1 MSKTTHDMDE
11 ADRQRYETQSKELR
25 VKLKDWELEFA
36 KSHGGAKPTRDDI
49 KANPQIASFS
59 KRYHRLRDVL
69 SGKIPHAQVDDE
81 KQDRKRKPHAIPS
94 HTPSSKRFR
103 PAETPSA
110 RQNTH
115 VGLATPHGAPAGPA
129 AAAAVT
135 PSLNRKLF
143 SPAVPTSIGPTPQRD
158 GRVLGL
164 FDLLPF
170 KDAEIDS
177 PSRPKRPAKYPHA
190 AGAVQETP
198 RRGRTIDTGVGIA
211 IDLDRTP
218 SSRSRRPQ
226 QQQPQQPQQPQQTPR
241 KSVLSTPLK
250 DSSNRVAKTPS
261 SSRSV
266 SKLQFQ
272 TPAFLRRIPMSKI
285 NENSEFA
292 SPEPIRL
299 PRKPLIR
306 GLSSIVADLRKTQE
320 EQLDDELDALR
331 EMENEG
337 APTVPAKKPSAA
349 PRSEG
354 QPPPAP
360 PGPAKGDDSHTEIIL
375 AEDSQKQTLSLLG
388 GFDDEGMYDS
398 EDGEQEG
405 LDRDGKPLRVFKKK
419 GQKRT
424 TRKANMRPVMTKRP
438 PSTGPPREPDQDDDG
453 EMIPETQVAK
463 SVPKPPGAD
472 DDAESQSGSEF
483 DGSDYDDDEDE
494 LARDEPR
501 ATKKAAASTSS
512 KKKKEA
518 SAAKQKKVGGDGDKP
533 EGKVKKT
540 ARKVNELAHANF
552 KRLKLRNSG
561 AKGGQGFNS
570 RFRRRR

>member
-1 MSKTTHDMDE
+1 MEE
-11 ADRQRYETQSKELR
+11 ADRQLYETQSKELR
-25 VKLKDWELEFA
+25 VKLKEWELEFA

-49 KANPQIASFS
+49 KANPKIASFS

-69 SGKIPHAQVDDE
+69 SGKIPHTQVDGNN
-81 KQDRKRKPHAIPS
+81 QDRKRKPHALPS

-103 PAETPSA
+103 AAETPSS
-110 RQNTH
+110 RQNTQN
-115 VGLATPHGAPAGPA
+115 GLATPHGAIAPASA
-129 AAAAVT
+129 VAVT

-177 PSRPKRPAKYPHA
+177 PSRPKRAAKAPHPAE
-190 AGAVQETP
+190 AVQETP

-218 SSRSRRPQ
+218 SSRSTR
-226 QQQPQQPQQPQQTPR
+226 QQQPQQYPQQTPR
-241 KSVLSTPLK
+241 KGILSTPLK
-250 DSSNRVAKTPS
+250 DSSNRVTKTPS

-285 NENSEFA
+285 SENNEFA

-299 PRKPLIR
+299 PRKPLVR

-331 EMENEG
+331 EMEMENEI
-337 APTVPAKKPSAA
+337 APAGPDKKPSAA
-349 PRSEG
+349 PPSQV

-360 PGPAKGDDSHTEIIL
+360 PRHTARKDDLTETIL
-375 AEDSQKQTLSLLG
+375 AEDSQKQNLGLLG

-405 LDRDGKPLRVFKKK
+405 LDRHGMPLRVFKKK

-424 TRKANMRPVMTKRP
+424 TRRSNMKPVMTRRP
-438 PSTGPPREPDQDDDG
+438 PAAGSTQAPEHEEDG
-453 EMIPETQVAK
+453 ETIPETQLGK
-463 SVPKPPGAD
+463 SAPARPGTDEDAD
-472 DDAESQSGSEF
+472 LLSGSDF
-483 DGSDYDDDEDE
+483 AGSDYDEEDE
-494 LARDEPR
+494 LALDEPR
-501 ATKKAAASTSS
+501 PAKTASGSTKKKTAPPS
-512 KKKKEA
+512 
-518 SAAKQKKVGGDGDKP
+518 KQKEGDEGGNKP
-533 EGKVKKT
+533 EGKVKKA

-552 KRLKLRNSG
+552 KRLKLRTSG

>member
-1 MSKTTHDMDE
+1 MDE

-25 VKLKDWELEFA
+25 VKLKEWELEFA
-36 KSHGGAKPTRDDI
+36 KSHGGAKPARDDI
-49 KANPQIASFS
+49 KANPKIASYS

-69 SGKIPHAQVDDE
+69 SGKIPHTQLDAD
-81 KQDRKRKPHAIPS
+81 KQDKKRKPLAVPES
-94 HTPSSKRFR
+94 TPSSKRFR
-103 PAETPSA
+103 PAETPSS
-110 RQNTH
+110 RQQTQAQTT
-115 VGLATPHGAPAGPA
+115 LATPHGPAAASAAAAA

-135 PSLNRKLF
+135 PSLSRKLF
-143 SPAVPTSIGPTPQRD
+143 SPTVPTSIGPTPQRD

-177 PSRPKRPAKYPHA
+177 PSRPKRTTKAPHA
-190 AGAVQETP
+190 ADAVQETP
-198 RRGRTIDTGVGIA
+198 RRGRTIDTGVGIP
-211 IDLDRTP
+211 IELDRTP
-218 SSRSRRPQ
+218 SSRSTRH
-226 QQQPQQPQQPQQTPR
+226 QQPQQQPQQTPR

-285 NENSEFA
+285 SEDNEFA

-299 PRKPLIR
+299 PRKPLVR

-331 EMENEG
+331 EMENDT
-337 APTVPAKKPSAA
+337 APAAPAKKHGAA
-349 PRSEG
+349 PPVET
-354 QPPPAP
+354 QPAAAP
-360 PGPAKGDDSHTEIIL
+360 PGRTAREDDLTEAIL
-375 AEDSQKQTLSLLG
+375 AEDSQKQNLGLLG

-398 EDGEQEG
+398 EDDQQEG
-405 LDRDGKPLRVFKKK
+405 LDQRGMPLRVFKKK

-424 TRKANMRPVMTKRP
+424 TRKANMKPVMTRRP
-438 PSTGPPREPDQDDDG
+438 PAAGSNQAPTQEEDD
-453 EMIPETQVAK
+453 ETIPETQLGRPA
-463 SVPKPPGAD
+463 PARPGID
-472 DDAESQSGSEF
+472 EDLDLLSGSE
-483 DGSDYDDDEDE
+483 YDDDEDDDDDE
-494 LARDEPR
+494 LALDEPR
-501 ATKKAAASTSS
+501 LANKAAASAKRKTVLPP
-512 KKKKEA
+512 
-518 SAAKQKKVGGDGDKP
+518 KQKQGGDGGVDKP
-533 EGKVKKT
+533 EGRVKKA

>member
-1 MSKTTHDMDE
+1 MDE

-49 KANPQIASFS
+49 KANPKIASFS

-69 SGKIPHAQVDDE
+69 SGKVPHTQLDDD
-81 KQDRKRKPHAIPS
+81 KNHDRKRKPQAVPS

-110 RQNTH
+110 RQNSH
-115 VGLATPHGAPAGPA
+115 AGLATPHGAPAVA
-129 AAAAVT
+129 AAEAAVT
-135 PSLNRKLF
+135 PSLSRKLF

-177 PSRPKRPAKYPHA
+177 PSRPKRAAKDPHA
-190 AGAVQETP
+190 SEAVQETP
-198 RRGRTIDTGVGIA
+198 RRSRTIDTGVGIA

-218 SSRSRRPQ
+218 SSRSRRPH
-226 QQQPQQPQQPQQTPR
+226 QQQPLQTPR
-241 KSVLSTPLK
+241 KGVLSTPLK
-250 DSSNRVAKTPS
+250 DTSNRVAKTPS

-272 TPAFLRRIPMSKI
+272 TPAFLRRIPMAKI
-285 NENSEFA
+285 NENSEFP

-299 PRKPLIR
+299 PRKPLVR

-337 APTVPAKKPSAA
+337 VPPTGPAEKPGEVPPG
-349 PRSEG
+349 EM

-360 PGPAKGDDSHTEIIL
+360 PRPAAGDDSHTAAIL
-375 AEDSQKQTLSLLG
+375 AEDSQKQNLSLLG

-398 EDGEQEG
+398 EDGDKEG
-405 LDRDGKPLRVFKKK
+405 VDRDGKPLRVFKKK

-424 TRKANMRPVMTKRP
+424 TRKANMRPVVTRRP
-438 PSTGPPREPDQDDDG
+438 PSAGPPKGSNQEEYG
-453 EMIPETQVAK
+453 ETIPET
-463 SVPKPPGAD
+463 GAD
-472 DDAESQSGSEF
+472 DDASLPSGSDF
-483 DGSDYDDDEDE
+483 AGSEYDEDEDE

-501 ATKKAAASTSS
+501 AGKKATTKSSNKKKAAPAT
-512 KKKKEA
+512 
-518 SAAKQKKVGGDGDKP
+518 KQKRDGGEGDKP
-533 EGKVKKT
+533 EGKVKKA

>member
-1 MSKTTHDMDE
+1 M
-11 ADRQRYETQSKELR
+11 
-25 VKLKDWELEFA
+25 KLKDWELEFA

-49 KANPQIASFS
+49 KANPKIASFS

-69 SGKIPHAQVDDE
+69 SGKVPHTQVDDD
-81 KQDRKRKPHAIPS
+81 KQDRKRKPHAVPS

-103 PAETPSA
+103 PAETPSS
-110 RQNTH
+110 RQHTQA
-115 VGLATPHGAPAGPA
+115 GLATPHGAA
-129 AAAAVT
+129 AATTTAVT
-135 PSLNRKLF
+135 PSLSRKLF

-177 PSRPKRPAKYPHA
+177 PSRPKRAERAPRA

-218 SSRSRRPQ
+218 SSRSTR
-226 QQQPQQPQQPQQTPR
+226 QPQQPQQTQQTPR

-250 DSSNRVAKTPS
+250 DTSNRVAKTPS

-299 PRKPLIR
+299 PRKPLVR

-320 EQLDDELDALR
+320 AHLDDDLDALR
-331 EMENEG
+331 EMESEA
-337 APTVPAKKPSAA
+337 APSGPAKKPSPA
-349 PRSEG
+349 PPSEE

-360 PGPAKGDDSHTEIIL
+360 PKSAAGNDSHTETIL
-375 AEDSQKQTLSLLG
+375 AEDSQKQNLGLLG

-398 EDGEQEG
+398 EDGEEEG

-424 TRKANMRPVMTKRP
+424 TRKANMRPVMTRRP
-438 PSTGPPREPDQDDDG
+438 PSAAPPPEDG
-453 EMIPETQVAK
+453 ETIPETQLGN
-463 SVPKPPGAD
+463 SVPARPGAE
-472 DDAESQSGSEF
+472 DDADLLSGSEF
-483 DGSDYDDDEDE
+483 AGSDYDDDDEDE
-494 LARDEPR
+494 LAREEPR
-501 ATKKAAASTSS
+501 APKKATAPSSS
-512 KKKKEA
+512 KKKA
-518 SAAKQKKVGGDGDKP
+518 APAAKQKQGGGGGDKP
-533 EGKVKKT
+533 EGKIKKT

>member
-1 MSKTTHDMDE
+1 MDE

-49 KANPQIASFS
+49 KANPKIASFS

-69 SGKIPHAQVDDE
+69 SGKVPPTKVDDDR
-81 KQDRKRKPHAIPS
+81 QDKKRKPHAVPS

-110 RQNTH
+110 RQNAH
-115 VGLATPHGAPAGPA
+115 AGLATPHGAPTA
-129 AAAAVT
+129 AATSAVT

-177 PSRPKRPAKYPHA
+177 PSRPKRATKAPPAA
-190 AGAVQETP
+190 SAVQETP
-198 RRGRTIDTGVGIA
+198 RRGRTIDTGVGLA

-218 SSRSRRPQ
+218 SSRRSRPQ
-226 QQQPQQPQQPQQTPR
+226 QQQQQQPQQTPR

-250 DSSNRVAKTPS
+250 DTSNRIAKTPS

-272 TPAFLRRIPMSKI
+272 TPAFLRRIPMAKI

-299 PRKPLIR
+299 PRKPLVR

-320 EQLDDELDALR
+320 EHLDDDLEALR
-331 EMENEG
+331 EMENET
-337 APTVPAKKPSAA
+337 APSGPAKKPS
-349 PRSEG
+349 S
-354 QPPPAP
+354 AP
-360 PGPAKGDDSHTEIIL
+360 PSKEQQSSAPPRPTAGDDSHTDTIL
-375 AEDSQKQTLSLLG
+375 AEDSQKQNLGLLG

-398 EDGEQEG
+398 EDGDQEG
-405 LDRDGKPLRVFKKK
+405 VDRDGKPLRVFKKK

-424 TRKANMRPVMTKRP
+424 TRKVNMRPVMTRRP
-438 PSTGPPREPDQDDDG
+438 PSAGPTREPDQEEEG
-453 EMIPETQVAK
+453 ETVPETQLGTSA
-463 SVPKPPGAD
+463 PGRTGAVEDAD
-472 DDAESQSGSEF
+472 PLSGSEF
-483 DGSDYDDDEDE
+483 GGSDYDDDEDE

-501 ATKKAAASTSS
+501 ASKKAASS
-512 KKKKEA
+512 KKQA
-518 SAAKQKKVGGDGDKP
+518 TPTAKQKKADGDGDKP
-533 EGKVKKT
+533 EGKVRKT

>member
-1 MSKTTHDMDE
+1 MDE

-36 KSHGGAKPTRDDI
+36 RSHGGAKPTRDDI
-49 KANPQIASFS
+49 KANPKIASFS

-69 SGKIPHAQVDDE
+69 SGKVPHTQLDDD
-81 KQDRKRKPHAIPS
+81 KNHDRKRKPQAVPS

-110 RQNTH
+110 RQNGH
-115 VGLATPHGAPAGPA
+115 AGLATPHGAPAA

-135 PSLNRKLF
+135 PSLSRKLF

-177 PSRPKRPAKYPHA
+177 PSRPKRAAKAPHA
-190 AGAVQETP
+190 SEAVQETP

-218 SSRSRRPQ
+218 SSRSRRPHRQ
-226 QQQPQQPQQPQQTPR
+226 QQQPLQTPR
-241 KSVLSTPLK
+241 KGVLSTPLK
-250 DSSNRVAKTPS
+250 DTSNRVAKTPS

-272 TPAFLRRIPMSKI
+272 TPAFLRRIPMAKI
-285 NENSEFA
+285 NENSEFP

-299 PRKPLIR
+299 PRKPLVR

-331 EMENEG
+331 EMENED
-337 APTVPAKKPSAA
+337 APPTGPAKKPEV
-349 PRSEG
+349 PPGEM

-360 PGPAKGDDSHTEIIL
+360 PRPAAGDDSHTEAIL
-375 AEDSQKQTLSLLG
+375 AEDSQKQNLGLLG

-398 EDGEQEG
+398 EDGDKEG
-405 LDRDGKPLRVFKKK
+405 VDRDGKPLRVFKKK

-424 TRKANMRPVMTKRP
+424 TRKANMRPVVTRRP
-438 PSTGPPREPDQDDDG
+438 PSAGPSRGSVQEEDG
-453 EMIPETQVAK
+453 ETIPETQLGT
-463 SVPKPPGAD
+463 SVPARTGAD
-472 DDAESQSGSEF
+472 DDASLPSGSEF
-483 DGSDYDDDEDE
+483 AGSDYDEDEDE

-501 ATKKAAASTSS
+501 AGKKATTKSSNKKKAAPA
-512 KKKKEA
+512 E
-518 SAAKQKKVGGDGDKP
+518 KQKRDGGEGDKP
-533 EGKVKKT
+533 GGKVKKA

-561 AKGGQGFNS
+561 AKGGQGFSS

>member
-1 MSKTTHDMDE
+1 MDE
-11 ADRQRYETQSKELR
+11 ADRQRFETQSKELR

-49 KANPQIASFS
+49 KANPKIASFS

-69 SGKIPHAQVDDE
+69 SGKIPQTQLDGD
-81 KQDRKRKPHAIPS
+81 KQDRKRKPHAVPS

-103 PAETPSA
+103 PAETPSS
-110 RQNTH
+110 RQHTQT
-115 VGLATPHGAPAGPA
+115 GLATPHGASA
-129 AAAAVT
+129 AATAAAVT
-135 PSLNRKLF
+135 PSLSRKLF

-177 PSRPKRPAKYPHA
+177 PSRPKRAVKAPHA
-190 AGAVQETP
+190 AEAVQETP
-198 RRGRTIDTGVGIA
+198 RRGRTIDTGVGLP

-218 SSRSRRPQ
+218 SSRSTRQ
-226 QQQPQQPQQPQQTPR
+226 QQQQLPQQTPR

-250 DSSNRVAKTPS
+250 DSSNRVIKTPS

-266 SKLQFQ
+266 SRVQFQ

-285 NENSEFA
+285 SENSEFA

-299 PRKPLIR
+299 PRKPLVR

-320 EQLDDELDALR
+320 EHLDDELDALR

-337 APTVPAKKPSAA
+337 APPGPAKQSSTA
-349 PRSEG
+349 PPREDR
-354 QPPPAP
+354 PPPAP
-360 PGPAKGDDSHTEIIL
+360 PKKTAGDNAHTEIIL
-375 AEDSQKQTLSLLG
+375 AEDSQKQNLGLLG

-398 EDGEQEG
+398 EDGEEEG
-405 LDRDGKPLRVFKKK
+405 LDRNGMPLRVFKKK

-424 TRKANMRPVMTKRP
+424 TRKANMKPVVTRRPTLAG
-438 PSTGPPREPDQDDDG
+438 SLQEPEQEEDD
-453 EMIPETQVAK
+453 ETIPETQVGK
-463 SVPKPPGAD
+463 SAPARPGPD
-472 DDAESQSGSEF
+472 EDAGLLSGSEF
-483 DGSDYDDDEDE
+483 AGSDYDEEEDE

-501 ATKKAAASTSS
+501 AAKKASASTSKKKAASAS
-512 KKKKEA
+512 
-518 SAAKQKKVGGDGDKP
+518 KQKQGGDRGEKP
-533 EGKVKKT
+533 EGKVRKT

>member
-1 MSKTTHDMDE
+1 MEE

-25 VKLKDWELEFA
+25 VKLKEWELEFA

-49 KANPQIASFS
+49 KANPKIASYS

-69 SGKIPHAQVDDE
+69 SGKLPHTQVDGE
-81 KQDRKRKPHAIPS
+81 KQDRKRKPHAVPS

-103 PAETPSA
+103 PAETPSS
-110 RQNTH
+110 RQHTQT
-115 VGLATPHGAPAGPA
+115 GLATPHA
-129 AAAAVT
+129 ATTTTASAAAVT
-135 PSLNRKLF
+135 PSLSRKLF

-177 PSRPKRPAKYPHA
+177 PSRPKRAAKTPHA
-190 AGAVQETP
+190 ADAVQQTP

-218 SSRSRRPQ
+218 SSRSMR
-226 QQQPQQPQQPQQTPR
+226 QQQPQQQPQQTPR
-241 KSVLSTPLK
+241 KSILSTPLK
-250 DSSNRVAKTPS
+250 DSSNRVTKTPS
-261 SSRSV
+261 TSRSV

-285 NENSEFA
+285 SENSEFA

-299 PRKPLIR
+299 PRKPLVR

-331 EMENEG
+331 EVENEG
-337 APTVPAKKPSAA
+337 ATAGPAKKPSTA
-349 PRSEG
+349 PPGEV
-354 QPPPAP
+354 QPPPGPQKPTAP
-360 PGPAKGDDSHTEIIL
+360 DDDTKTIL
-375 AEDSQKQTLSLLG
+375 AEDSQKQNLGLLG

-405 LDRDGKPLRVFKKK
+405 LDRDGMPLRVFKKK

-424 TRKANMRPVMTKRP
+424 TRKVNMKPVMTRRP
-438 PSTGPPREPDQDDDG
+438 TAVGSIRDPGREDDG
-453 EMIPETQVAK
+453 DTIPETQLGKSAPAQPEADGVA
-463 SVPKPPGAD
+463 D
-472 DDAESQSGSEF
+472 LLSGSEF
-483 DGSDYDDDEDE
+483 AGSEYDDEEDE
-494 LARDEPR
+494 LALDEPR
-501 ATKKAAASTSS
+501 LAKKAAAST
-512 KKKKEA
+512 KKKTA
-518 SAAKQKKVGGDGDKP
+518 PPSKQKQGDDGGGDKP
-533 EGKVKKT
+533 EGKVKKA

>member
-1 MSKTTHDMDE
+1 MDE
-11 ADRQRYETQSKELR
+11 AARQRYETQSKELR

-36 KSHGGAKPTRDDI
+36 KTHAGAKPTRDDI
-49 KANPQIASFS
+49 KANPKIASFS
-59 KRYHRLRDVL
+59 KRYHRLRDIL

-81 KQDRKRKPHAIPS
+81 GQDRKRKPHAVPS

-103 PAETPSA
+103 PAETPSSG
-110 RQNTH
+110 QNLQQA
-115 VGLATPHGAPAGPA
+115 GQSTPHGA

-135 PSLNRKLF
+135 PSLSRKLF
-143 SPAVPTSIGPTPQRD
+143 SPVAPTSIGPTPQRD

-177 PSRPKRPAKYPHA
+177 PSKPKRADRGSNVT
-190 AGAVQETP
+190 GAVQETP
-198 RRGRTIDTGVGIA
+198 RRGRTIDTGLGIA

-218 SSRSRRPQ
+218 SSRSRRQ
-226 QQQPQQPQQPQQTPR
+226 QQQQQPQQTPR
-241 KSVLSTPLK
+241 RSILSTPLK

-285 NENSEFA
+285 SENSEYA
-292 SPEPIRL
+292 SPERIRL
-299 PRKPLIR
+299 PRKPLVR

-320 EQLDDELDALR
+320 QDLDDDLDALR
-331 EMENEG
+331 DVENEG
-337 APTVPAKKPSAA
+337 APPTGPAAKKPSAA
-349 PRSEG
+349 SAAED
-354 QPPPAP
+354 QSPAL
-360 PGPAKGDDSHTEIIL
+360 PAQASGDDHHTQTIL
-375 AEDSQKQTLSLLG
+375 AEDSQKQSLGLLG

-398 EDGEQEG
+398 GDGEAEG
-405 LDRDGKPLRVFKKK
+405 LDRDGKPLRVWKKK

-424 TRKANMRPVMTKRP
+424 TRKANMRPVRTRRP
-438 PSTGPPREPDQDDDG
+438 SSAGPPQESEQGDD
-453 EMIPETQVAK
+453 ELIPETQFGTVTTAE
-463 SVPKPPGAD
+463 PGAD
-472 DDAESQSGSEF
+472 EDADAASCSEF
-483 DGSDYDDDEDE
+483 DGSDYDEDEDE
-494 LARDEPR
+494 LSRHEPR
-501 ATKKAAASTSS
+501 AVKKSTATTTTAASKKKAAPS
-512 KKKKEA
+512 
-518 SAAKQKKVGGDGDKP
+518 AKQKKGGNGGGEKP

-561 AKGGQGFNS
+561 AKGGPGHNS

>member
-1 MSKTTHDMDE
+1 MDE

-49 KANPQIASFS
+49 KANPKIASFS

-69 SGKIPHAQVDDE
+69 SGKVPHTQLDDDRNH
-81 KQDRKRKPHAIPS
+81 DRKRKPQAVPS

-110 RQNTH
+110 RQNSH
-115 VGLATPHGAPAGPA
+115 AGLATPHGAPAPA
-129 AAAAVT
+129 AAEAAVT
-135 PSLNRKLF
+135 PSLSRKLF

-177 PSRPKRPAKYPHA
+177 PSRPKRAAKAPHA
-190 AGAVQETP
+190 SEAVQETP

-218 SSRSRRPQ
+218 SSRSRRPHQQ
-226 QQQPQQPQQPQQTPR
+226 QQQPLQTPR
-241 KSVLSTPLK
+241 KGVLSTPLK
-250 DSSNRVAKTPS
+250 DTSNRVAKTPS

-272 TPAFLRRIPMSKI
+272 TPAFLRRIPMAKI
-285 NENSEFA
+285 NENSEFP

-299 PRKPLIR
+299 PRKPLVR

-320 EQLDDELDALR
+320 EELDDELDALR

-337 APTVPAKKPSAA
+337 ALPTGPAKKPGEV
-349 PRSEG
+349 PPGEM

-360 PGPAKGDDSHTEIIL
+360 PRPAAGDDSHTAAIL
-375 AEDSQKQTLSLLG
+375 AEDSQKQNLSLLG

-398 EDGEQEG
+398 EDGNQEG
-405 LDRDGKPLRVFKKK
+405 VDRDGKPLRVFKKK

-424 TRKANMRPVMTKRP
+424 TRKANMRPVVTRRP
-438 PSTGPPREPDQDDDG
+438 SSAGPPREPVQAEEG
-453 EMIPETQVAK
+453 ETIPETQLGA
-463 SVPKPPGAD
+463 SVPAPARTGAD
-472 DDAESQSGSEF
+472 DDADLPSGSEF
-483 DGSDYDDDEDE
+483 AGSEYDEDEDE

-501 ATKKAAASTSS
+501 AGKKAAAFGT
-512 KKKKEA
+512 KIGKEKA
-518 SAAKQKKVGGDGDKP
+518 APVAKQKRGGGEGDKP
-533 EGKVKKT
+533 EGKVKK
-540 ARKVNELAHANF
+540 AVRKVNELAHANF

>member
-1 MSKTTHDMDE
+1 MDE

-36 KSHGGAKPTRDDI
+36 KTHGGAKPTRDDI
-49 KANPQIASFS
+49 KANPKIASFS

-69 SGKIPHAQVDDE
+69 SGKIPHAQADDD
-81 KQDRKRKPHAIPS
+81 KNDKKRKPAAIPS

-103 PAETPSA
+103 PAETPSS
-110 RQNTH
+110 RQNIQA
-115 VGLATPHGAPAGPA
+115 GQSTPHGA

-143 SPAVPTSIGPTPQRD
+143 SPVAPTSIGPTPQRD

-177 PSRPKRPAKYPHA
+177 PSRPKRATKAPNA
-190 AGAVQETP
+190 ADAVQETP

-218 SSRSRRPQ
+218 SSRSRFQ
-226 QQQPQQPQQPQQTPR
+226 QQQQQSHQLQQTPR
-241 KSVLSTPLK
+241 RSILSTPLK

-299 PRKPLIR
+299 PRKPLVR
-306 GLSSIVADLRKTQE
+306 GLSSIVADLRRTQE
-320 EQLDDELDALR
+320 AHLDDDLDALR
-331 EMENEG
+331 ELESEG
-337 APTVPAKKPSAA
+337 APPAGPAQKPSATPA
-349 PRSEG
+349 VEA
-354 QPPPAP
+354 QPPAP
-360 PGPAKGDDSHTEIIL
+360 RQTAGDAHTETIL
-375 AEDSQKQTLSLLG
+375 AEDSQKQNLGLLG

-398 EDGEQEG
+398 GDGGEEG

-424 TRKANMRPVMTKRP
+424 TRKANMRPVRTRRP
-438 PSTGPPREPDQDDDG
+438 AEGQAMEPDKVDG
-453 EMIPETQVAK
+453 ELIPETQLAP
-463 SVPKPPGAD
+463 SAPAQPGAD
-472 DDAESQSGSEF
+472 EDPALLSGSEF
-483 DGSDYDDDEDE
+483 AGSEYDDDEDE

-501 ATKKAAASTSS
+501 AAKRGSTARKTQAAP
-512 KKKKEA
+512 
-518 SAAKQKKVGGDGDKP
+518 AAKQKKGGGDDKP
-533 EGKVKKT
+533 EGKVKKA

-561 AKGGQGFNS
+561 SKGGPGFNS

>member
-1 MSKTTHDMDE
+1 MDE

-49 KANPQIASFS
+49 KANPKIASFS

-69 SGKIPHAQVDDE
+69 CGKIPHTQVDDDR
-81 KQDRKRKPHAIPS
+81 QDKKRKPQAVPS

-110 RQNTH
+110 RQNTQA
-115 VGLATPHGAPAGPA
+115 GLATPHGAPAA
-129 AAAAVT
+129 ASTAAVT
-135 PSLNRKLF
+135 PSLSRKLF

-177 PSRPKRPAKYPHA
+177 PSRPKRAAKAPNA

-218 SSRSRRPQ
+218 SSRRSR
-226 QQQPQQPQQPQQTPR
+226 PQQPQQTPR
-241 KSVLSTPLK
+241 RGVLSTPLK

-272 TPAFLRRIPMSKI
+272 TPAFLRRIPMAKI
-285 NENSEFA
+285 NESSEFA

-299 PRKPLIR
+299 PRKPLVR

-320 EQLDDELDALR
+320 EHLDDELDALR
-331 EMENEG
+331 EMENEV
-337 APTVPAKKPSAA
+337 APAGPTKKPSAA
-349 PRSEG
+349 SPSEN
-354 QPPPAP
+354 QPPSAP
-360 PGPAKGDDSHTEIIL
+360 SRPTTGGDSHTEAIL
-375 AEDSQKQTLSLLG
+375 AEDSQKQNLCLLG

-398 EDGEQEG
+398 EDGEEQG
-405 LDRDGKPLRVFKKK
+405 LDRDGRPLRVFKKK

-424 TRKANMRPVMTKRP
+424 TRKANMRPVVTRRP
-438 PSTGPPREPDQDDDG
+438 TSAGPPREPDQEEDG
-453 EMIPETQVAK
+453 ETIPETQLGAPAPAK
-463 SVPKPPGAD
+463 TGAD
-472 DDAESQSGSEF
+472 DDGADLLSGSEF
-483 DGSDYDDDEDE
+483 AGSDYDDDEDE

-501 ATKKAAASTSS
+501 AAKKATASSTRKKAAP
-512 KKKKEA
+512 
-518 SAAKQKKVGGDGDKP
+518 SAKHKQAGGDGDKP
-533 EGKVKKT
+533 EGKVKKA

>member
-1 MSKTTHDMDE
+1 MEE

-25 VKLKDWELEFA
+25 VKLKEWELEFA

-49 KANPQIASFS
+49 KANPKIASYS

-69 SGKIPHAQVDDE
+69 SGKLPHTQLDGD
-81 KQDRKRKPHAIPS
+81 KQDRKRKPHAVPS

-103 PAETPSA
+103 PAETPSS
-110 RQNTH
+110 RQHTQT
-115 VGLATPHGAPAGPA
+115 GLATPHGAITTA
-129 AAAAVT
+129 ASAAAVT
-135 PSLNRKLF
+135 PSLSRKLF

-177 PSRPKRPAKYPHA
+177 PSRPKRAAKAPHA
-190 AGAVQETP
+190 ADAVQETP

-218 SSRSRRPQ
+218 SSRSACQ
-226 QQQPQQPQQPQQTPR
+226 QQSQQQPQQTPR
-241 KSVLSTPLK
+241 KSILSTPLK
-250 DSSNRVAKTPS
+250 DSSNRVTKTPS
-261 SSRSV
+261 TSRSV

-285 NENSEFA
+285 SENSEFT

-299 PRKPLIR
+299 PRKPLVR

-331 EMENEG
+331 EVENEG
-337 APTVPAKKPSAA
+337 ATAVPAKKPGPAR
-349 PRSEG
+349 PSEV
-354 QPPPAP
+354 QPPPEP
-360 PGPAKGDDSHTEIIL
+360 QKHTTRTDDHTETIL
-375 AEDSQKQTLSLLG
+375 AEDSQKQNLGLLG

-398 EDGEQEG
+398 EDSEQEG
-405 LDRDGKPLRVFKKK
+405 LDRDGMPLRVFKKK

-424 TRKANMRPVMTKRP
+424 TRKVNMKPVMTRRP
-438 PSTGPPREPDQDDDG
+438 TAAGTTRDPGHEEDG
-453 EMIPETQVAK
+453 YTNPETQLSK
-463 SVPKPPGAD
+463 SAPAQPGAD
-472 DDAESQSGSEF
+472 EDADPLSGSEF
-483 DGSDYDDDEDE
+483 AGSEYDDEEDE
-494 LARDEPR
+494 LALDEPGL
-501 ATKKAAASTSS
+501 AKKTAAST
-512 KKKKEA
+512 KKKTA
-518 SAAKQKKVGGDGDKP
+518 PPSKQKHGSGSGSGDKP
-533 EGKVKKT
+533 EGKVKKA

>member
-1 MSKTTHDMDE
+1 MDE

-49 KANPQIASFS
+49 KANPKIASFS

-69 SGKIPHAQVDDE
+69 SGKIPHTQADDD

-110 RQNTH
+110 RQSTH
-115 VGLATPHGAPAGPA
+115 AGLATPHGVPAGPA
-129 AAAAVT
+129 TAAVT
-135 PSLNRKLF
+135 PSLSRKLF

-177 PSRPKRPAKYPHA
+177 PSRPKRSAKA
-190 AGAVQETP
+190 SQTAEGVQETP
-198 RRGRTIDTGVGIA
+198 RRGRTIDTGVGLP

-218 SSRSRRPQ
+218 SSRRRPQ
-226 QQQPQQPQQPQQTPR
+226 QQQQKTQQTQQTPR

-250 DSSNRVAKTPS
+250 DTSNRVTKTPS
-261 SSRSV
+261 TSRSV

-272 TPAFLRRIPMSKI
+272 TPAFLRRIPMAKI
-285 NENSEFA
+285 NENNEFA

-299 PRKPLIR
+299 PRKPLVR

-337 APTVPAKKPSAA
+337 ASSETVKKPSAA
-349 PRSEG
+349 PPKED
-354 QPPPAP
+354 QPPTAPSRPA
-360 PGPAKGDDSHTEIIL
+360 AGDDSHTETIL
-375 AEDSQKQTLSLLG
+375 AEDSQKQNLGLLG

-398 EDGEQEG
+398 EGGEEEG

-424 TRKANMRPVMTKRP
+424 TRKANMRPVVTRRP
-438 PSTGPPREPDQDDDG
+438 PSAGRPREPEQEEDG
-453 EMIPETQVAK
+453 ETIPETQLGT
-463 SVPKPPGAD
+463 SVPARSGAD
-472 DDAESQSGSEF
+472 DDADLLSGSEF
-483 DGSDYDDDEDE
+483 AGSDYDDDEDE

-501 ATKKAAASTSS
+501 AAKKPAPSSS
-512 KKKKEA
+512 KKKA
-518 SAAKQKKVGGDGDKP
+518 APAAKQKPGGGEGDKP
-533 EGKVKKT
+533 EGKVRKT

>member
-1 MSKTTHDMDE
+1 MTTLNIPTTTHDMDE

-36 KSHGGAKPTRDDI
+36 KSHAGAKPTRDDI
-49 KANPQIASFS
+49 KANPKIASFS

-69 SGKIPHAQVDDE
+69 SGKTPHTQVDDD
-81 KQDRKRKPHAIPS
+81 KQDRKRKPQTIPS

-115 VGLATPHGAPAGPA
+115 AGLATPHGGPA
-129 AAAAVT
+129 ASATAAVT
-135 PSLNRKLF
+135 PSLSRKLF

-177 PSRPKRPAKYPHA
+177 PSRPKRAAKAPR
-190 AGAVQETP
+190 AGDAVQETP
-198 RRGRTIDTGVGIA
+198 RRGRTLDTGVGLP

-218 SSRSRRPQ
+218 SSRRLQ
-226 QQQPQQPQQPQQTPR
+226 QQQQKPQQTQQTPR

-250 DSSNRVAKTPS
+250 DTSNRVAKTPS
-261 SSRSV
+261 TSRSV

-272 TPAFLRRIPMSKI
+272 TPAFLRRIPMAKI
-285 NENSEFA
+285 NENNEFA

-299 PRKPLIR
+299 PRKPLVR

-331 EMENEG
+331 EMENQG
-337 APTVPAKKPSAA
+337 APTGPAKKPSAA
-349 PRSEG
+349 PPSEDR
-354 QPPPAP
+354 PPTASSRL
-360 PGPAKGDDSHTEIIL
+360 AVGDNSHTETIL
-375 AEDSQKQTLSLLG
+375 AEDSQKQNLGLLG

-424 TRKANMRPVMTKRP
+424 TRKANMRPVMTRRP
-438 PSTGPPREPDQDDDG
+438 PSAATPREPDQEEDG
-453 EMIPETQVAK
+453 ETIPETQFGTSA
-463 SVPKPPGAD
+463 PARLGAD
-472 DDAESQSGSEF
+472 DDADLLSGSEF
-483 DGSDYDDDEDE
+483 AGSDYDDDEDE

-501 ATKKAAASTSS
+501 AAKKPAASSSS
-512 KKKKEA
+512 KKKA
-518 SAAKQKKVGGDGDKP
+518 APAAKQKKTDGGVDKP
-533 EGKVKKT
+533 EGKVRKT

>member
-1 MSKTTHDMDE
+1 MDE

-49 KANPQIASFS
+49 KANPKIASFS

-69 SGKIPHAQVDDE
+69 SGKLPHTQVDDD
-81 KQDRKRKPHAIPS
+81 KQDRKRKPQAVPS

-110 RQNTH
+110 RQSTH
-115 VGLATPHGAPAGPA
+115 AGLATPHGAPAA
-129 AAAAVT
+129 AATAAVT

-177 PSRPKRPAKYPHA
+177 PSRPKRAAKAPHA
-190 AGAVQETP
+190 ASAVQETP

-218 SSRSRRPQ
+218 SSRRSRPQ
-226 QQQPQQPQQPQQTPR
+226 QQQFQQPQQTPR

-250 DSSNRVAKTPS
+250 DTSNRIAKTPS

-272 TPAFLRRIPMSKI
+272 TPAFLRRIPMAKI

-320 EQLDDELDALR
+320 EHLDDDLEALQ
-331 EMENEG
+331 EMENE
-337 APTVPAKKPSAA
+337 TVPSMPAKKSSA
-349 PRSEG
+349 PPPNEG
-354 QPPPAP
+354 QPPSAP
-360 PGPAKGDDSHTEIIL
+360 SRPTAGDDSHTEAIL
-375 AEDSQKQTLSLLG
+375 AEDSQKQNLGLLG
-388 GFDDEGMYDS
+388 GFDDEGLYDS
-398 EDGEQEG
+398 EEGEQEG
-405 LDRDGKPLRVFKKK
+405 VDRDGKPLRVFKKK

-424 TRKANMRPVMTKRP
+424 TRRANMRPVMTRRP
-438 PSTGPPREPDQDDDG
+438 PSAGPPREPDQEEEG
-453 EMIPETQVAK
+453 ETVPETQLGT
-463 SVPKPPGAD
+463 SVPARSSAD
-472 DDAESQSGSEF
+472 EDADPLSGSEF
-483 DGSDYDDDEDE
+483 GGSDYDDDEDE

-501 ATKKAAASTSS
+501 ATKRAANASTKKKAAP
-512 KKKKEA
+512 
-518 SAAKQKKVGGDGDKP
+518 AAKQKKAGDDGDKP
-533 EGKVKKT
+533 EGKIRKT

>member
-1 MSKTTHDMDE
+1 MDE
-11 ADRQRYETQSKELR
+11 EDRQRYETQSKELR

-49 KANPQIASFS
+49 KANPKIASFS

-69 SGKIPHAQVDDE
+69 CGKFPHTQVDDE
-81 KQDRKRKPHAIPS
+81 KQDRKRKPHAVPS

-103 PAETPSA
+103 PAETPSS
-110 RQNTH
+110 RQHTQA
-115 VGLATPHGAPAGPA
+115 GLATPHGAA
-129 AAAAVT
+129 AATTTAVT
-135 PSLNRKLF
+135 PSLSRKLF
-143 SPAVPTSIGPTPQRD
+143 SPAAPTSIGPTPQRD

-177 PSRPKRPAKYPHA
+177 PSRPKRAAKALHA

-218 SSRSRRPQ
+218 SSRSTRQ
-226 QQQPQQPQQPQQTPR
+226 QQQALQTQQTPR
-241 KSVLSTPLK
+241 KSILSTPLK
-250 DSSNRVAKTPS
+250 DTSNRVAKTPS

-299 PRKPLIR
+299 PRKPLVR

-320 EQLDDELDALR
+320 EDLDDDLDALR
-331 EMENEG
+331 ELENEA
-337 APTVPAKKPSAA
+337 APACPAKKPSAA
-349 PRSEG
+349 PPNED
-354 QPPPAP
+354 QPPLANPKPA
-360 PGPAKGDDSHTEIIL
+360 AGDDSPTETIL
-375 AEDSQKQTLSLLG
+375 AEDSQKRNLGLLG

-398 EDGEQEG
+398 EDGEEEG

-424 TRKANMRPVMTKRP
+424 TRKANMRPVMTRRP
-438 PSTGPPREPDQDDDG
+438 PSAGPSRKPEQEEDG
-453 EMIPETQVAK
+453 ETVPGTQVGTSLPAR
-463 SVPKPPGAD
+463 PGAD
-472 DDAESQSGSEF
+472 EDADQLSGSDF
-483 DGSDYDDDEDE
+483 AGSDYDDDEDE
-494 LARDEPR
+494 LAREEPR
-501 ATKKAAASTSS
+501 AAKKATAISKKKAAP
-512 KKKKEA
+512 
-518 SAAKQKKVGGDGDKP
+518 AAKQKPGGGDGDKP

>member
-1 MSKTTHDMDE
+1 MDE

-36 KSHGGAKPTRDDI
+36 KSHGGAKPARDDI
-49 KANPQIASFS
+49 KANPKIASFS

-69 SGKIPHAQVDDE
+69 SGKIPHTQLDDDR
-81 KQDRKRKPHAIPS
+81 QDRKRKPQAIPS

-110 RQNTH
+110 RQNAQAC
-115 VGLATPHGAPAGPA
+115 LATPHGAPAA
-129 AAAAVT
+129 ASTAAVT
-135 PSLNRKLF
+135 PSLSRKLF
-143 SPAVPTSIGPTPQRD
+143 SPAAPTSIGPTPQRD

-177 PSRPKRPAKYPHA
+177 PSRPKRAAKAPHA
-190 AGAVQETP
+190 AAAVQETP

-218 SSRSRRPQ
+218 SSRRSRPQ
-226 QQQPQQPQQPQQTPR
+226 QQQPQEPQQTPR
-241 KSVLSTPLK
+241 RGVLSTPLK

-272 TPAFLRRIPMSKI
+272 TPAFLRRIPMAKI

-299 PRKPLIR
+299 PRKPLVR

-320 EQLDDELDALR
+320 EQMDDELDALR
-331 EMENEG
+331 EMENEA
-337 APTVPAKKPSAA
+337 APTRPTKRPTAVPPSEDQ
-349 PRSEG
+349 S
-354 QPPPAP
+354 PPAP
-360 PGPAKGDDSHTEIIL
+360 PKPATGDDGRTEAIL
-375 AEDSQKQTLSLLG
+375 AEDSQKQNLGLLG

-398 EDGEQEG
+398 EDGGQQG

-424 TRKANMRPVMTKRP
+424 TRKANMRPVLTRRP
-438 PSTGPPREPDQDDDG
+438 PSAGQPRDPDPEEDR
-453 EMIPETQVAK
+453 ETIPETQLGA
-463 SVPKPPGAD
+463 SAPARTGAD
-472 DDAESQSGSEF
+472 GDADLLSGSEF
-483 DGSDYDDDEDE
+483 AGSDYDDEEDE

-501 ATKKAAASTSS
+501 AAKKATASSRKAAPT
-512 KKKKEA
+512 A
-518 SAAKQKKVGGDGDKP
+518 QQKQGGGDGDKP
-533 EGKVKKT
+533 EGKVKKA

>member
-1 MSKTTHDMDE
+1 MDE
-11 ADRQRYETQSKELR
+11 AHRQRYETQSKELR

-49 KANPQIASFS
+49 KANPKIASFS

-69 SGKIPHAQVDDE
+69 SGKIPHTQVDDD
-81 KQDRKRKPHAIPS
+81 KQDRKRKPQTIPS
-94 HTPSSKRFR
+94 HTPSTKRFR

-115 VGLATPHGAPAGPA
+115 VGLATPHGGPA
-129 AAAAVT
+129 ASDTAAVT
-135 PSLNRKLF
+135 PSLSRKLF

-177 PSRPKRPAKYPHA
+177 PSRPKRTAKAPRA
-190 AGAVQETP
+190 ADAVQETP
-198 RRGRTIDTGVGIA
+198 RRGRTIDTGVGLP

-218 SSRSRRPQ
+218 SSRRPHQ
-226 QQQPQQPQQPQQTPR
+226 QLQKAQQTQQTPR
-241 KSVLSTPLK
+241 KSLLSTPLK
-250 DSSNRVAKTPS
+250 DTSNRVAKTPS

-272 TPAFLRRIPMSKI
+272 TPAFLRRIPMAKI
-285 NENSEFA
+285 NENNEFA

-299 PRKPLIR
+299 PRKPLVR

-337 APTVPAKKPSAA
+337 APSVPAKKPSAV
-349 PRSEG
+349 PPSEG
-354 QPPPAP
+354 QQSTAPQRPA
-360 PGPAKGDDSHTEIIL
+360 AGDNSHTETIL
-375 AEDSQKQTLSLLG
+375 AEDSQKQNLGLLG

-398 EDGEQEG
+398 EDGEAEG

-424 TRKANMRPVMTKRP
+424 TRKANMRPVMTRRP
-438 PSTGPPREPDQDDDG
+438 PSAVTPRAPDQEEDG
-453 EMIPETQVAK
+453 ETIPETQLGT
-463 SVPKPPGAD
+463 SVPARSGAD
-472 DDAESQSGSEF
+472 DDADLLSGSEF
-483 DGSDYDDDEDE
+483 AGSDYDDDDEDE

-501 ATKKAAASTSS
+501 AAKKGSTSSSS
-512 KKKKEA
+512 KKKAAPAAKP
-518 SAAKQKKVGGDGDKP
+518 AKQKPGGGDGDKP
-533 EGKVKKT
+533 EGKVRKT

>member
-1 MSKTTHDMDE
+1 MEE
-11 ADRQRYETQSKELR
+11 ADRQLYETQSKELR
-25 VKLKDWELEFA
+25 VKLKEWELEFA

-49 KANPQIASFS
+49 KANPKIASFS

-69 SGKIPHAQVDDE
+69 SGKIPHTQVDGNN
-81 KQDRKRKPHAIPS
+81 QDRKRKPHAFPS

-103 PAETPSA
+103 AAETPSS
-110 RQNTH
+110 RQNTQN
-115 VGLATPHGAPAGPA
+115 GLATPHGAIAPASA
-129 AAAAVT
+129 VAVT

-177 PSRPKRPAKYPHA
+177 PSRPKRAAKAPHPAE
-190 AGAVQETP
+190 AVQETP

-218 SSRSRRPQ
+218 SSRSTR
-226 QQQPQQPQQPQQTPR
+226 QQQPQQYPQQTPR
-241 KSVLSTPLK
+241 KGILSTPLK
-250 DSSNRVAKTPS
+250 DSSNRVTKTPS

-285 NENSEFA
+285 SENNEFA

-299 PRKPLIR
+299 PRKPLVR

-331 EMENEG
+331 EMEMENEI
-337 APTVPAKKPSAA
+337 APAGPDKKPSAA
-349 PRSEG
+349 PPS
-354 QPPPAP
+354 Q
-360 PGPAKGDDSHTEIIL
+360 TIL
-375 AEDSQKQTLSLLG
+375 AEDSQKQNLGLLG

-405 LDRDGKPLRVFKKK
+405 LDRHGMPLRVFKKK

-424 TRKANMRPVMTKRP
+424 TRRSNMKPVMTRRP
-438 PSTGPPREPDQDDDG
+438 PAAGSTQAPEHEEDG
-453 EMIPETQVAK
+453 ETIPETQLGK
-463 SVPKPPGAD
+463 SAPARPGT
-472 DDAESQSGSEF
+472 
-483 DGSDYDDDEDE
+483 DEDAD
-494 LARDEPR
+494 LL
-501 ATKKAAASTSS
+501 TKKKTAPPS
-512 KKKKEA
+512 
-518 SAAKQKKVGGDGDKP
+518 KQKEGDEGGNKP
-533 EGKVKKT
+533 EGKVKKA

>member
-1 MSKTTHDMDE
+1 MDE

-49 KANPQIASFS
+49 KANPKIASFS

-69 SGKIPHAQVDDE
+69 SGKVPHTQVDDE
-81 KQDRKRKPHAIPS
+81 KQDRKRKPQAIPS

-110 RQNTH
+110 RQSTH
-115 VGLATPHGAPAGPA
+115 AGQATPHGASA
-129 AAAAVT
+129 AAAATAAVT

-177 PSRPKRPAKYPHA
+177 PSRPKRATKAPHA
-190 AGAVQETP
+190 ANAVQETP

-218 SSRSRRPQ
+218 SSRRSRPQ
-226 QQQPQQPQQPQQTPR
+226 QQQQQQQPQQTPR

-250 DSSNRVAKTPS
+250 DTSNRIAKTPS
-261 SSRSV
+261 TSRSV

-272 TPAFLRRIPMSKI
+272 TPAFLRRIPMAKI

-299 PRKPLIR
+299 PRKPLVR

-320 EQLDDELDALR
+320 EHLDDDLEALR
-331 EMENEG
+331 EMENET
-337 APTVPAKKPSAA
+337 APSGPAKKPSA
-349 PRSEG
+349 PPPSEG
-354 QPPPAP
+354 QPPSAP
-360 PGPAKGDDSHTEIIL
+360 SRPTASDDSHTETIL
-375 AEDSQKQTLSLLG
+375 AEDSQKQNLGLLG

-398 EDGEQEG
+398 EEGEQEG
-405 LDRDGKPLRVFKKK
+405 VDRDGKPLRVFKKK

-424 TRKANMRPVMTKRP
+424 TRRTNMRPVMTRRP
-438 PSTGPPREPDQDDDG
+438 PSAGPLQEPDHEEEG
-453 EMIPETQVAK
+453 ETVPETQLGT
-463 SVPKPPGAD
+463 SVPARPGAD
-472 DDAESQSGSEF
+472 DDADPLSGSEF
-483 DGSDYDDDEDE
+483 DGSDYDDEEDE

-501 ATKKAAASTSS
+501 ATKKAASSS
-512 KKKKEA
+512 KKQA
-518 SAAKQKKVGGDGDKP
+518 APTAKQKKADGDGGKP
-533 EGKVKKT
+533 EGKVKRT

>member
-1 MSKTTHDMDE
+1 MDE
-11 ADRQRYETQSKELR
+11 EDRQRHENQLKELR
-25 VKLKDWELEFA
+25 VKLKEWELEFA

-49 KANPQIASFS
+49 KANPKIASYS

-69 SGKIPHAQVDDE
+69 SGKIPHAQLDGDKE
-81 KQDRKRKPHAIPS
+81 DRKRKPRAVPS
-94 HTPSSKRFR
+94 NTPSSKRFR
-103 PAETPSA
+103 PAETPSS
-110 RQNTH
+110 RQQTQTT
-115 VGLATPHGAPAGPA
+115 LATPHGAAA
-129 AAAAVT
+129 ASAAAAVT
-135 PSLNRKLF
+135 PSLSRKLF

-177 PSRPKRPAKYPHA
+177 PSRPKRTTKAPDASE
-190 AGAVQETP
+190 AVQETP
-198 RRGRTIDTGVGIA
+198 RRGRTIDTGVGIP

-218 SSRSRRPQ
+218 SSRSTRQ
-226 QQQPQQPQQPQQTPR
+226 QQPQQTPR
-241 KSVLSTPLK
+241 KSLLSTPLK

-285 NENSEFA
+285 SEDSEFA

-299 PRKPLIR
+299 PRKPLVR

-320 EQLDDELDALR
+320 EELDDELDALR
-331 EMENEG
+331 EMENES
-337 APTVPAKKPSAA
+337 APDVPAKKPTAA
-349 PRSEG
+349 PSGRTARE
-354 QPPPAP
+354 
-360 PGPAKGDDSHTEIIL
+360 DDLTETIL
-375 AEDSQKQTLSLLG
+375 AEDSQKQNLGLLG

-398 EDGEQEG
+398 EDGQQEG
-405 LDRDGKPLRVFKKK
+405 LDQHGMPLRVFKKK

-424 TRKANMRPVMTKRP
+424 TRKANMKPVMTRRAP
-438 PSTGPPREPDQDDDG
+438 AAGSNQEEPAHQRGD
-453 EMIPETQVAK
+453 ESIPETQ
-463 SVPKPPGAD
+463 PGKPAPARPATGEDAAD
-472 DDAESQSGSEF
+472 LLSGSDF
-483 DGSDYDDDEDE
+483 AGSDYEDEEDE
-494 LARDEPR
+494 LALDEPR
-501 ATKKAAASTSS
+501 LAKKAAASA
-512 KKKKEA
+512 KKKTAPSKH
-518 SAAKQKKVGGDGDKP
+518 KQGGDDGGDKP
-533 EGKVKKT
+533 EGKVKKA
-540 ARKVNELAHANF
+540 ARKVNEHAHANF

>member
-1 MSKTTHDMDE
+1 MDE

-49 KANPQIASFS
+49 KANTKIASFS

-69 SGKIPHAQVDDE
+69 SGKVPPTKVDDDR
-81 KQDRKRKPHAIPS
+81 QDRKRKPQAIPS
-94 HTPSSKRFR
+94 QTPSSKRFR

-115 VGLATPHGAPAGPA
+115 AGLATPHGAPAA
-129 AAAAVT
+129 SATAAVT

-177 PSRPKRPAKYPHA
+177 PSRPKRAAKAPHA
-190 AGAVQETP
+190 ANAVQETP

-218 SSRSRRPQ
+218 SSRRSRPQ
-226 QQQPQQPQQPQQTPR
+226 QQQPQQPQQTPR

-250 DSSNRVAKTPS
+250 DTSNRIAKTPS

-272 TPAFLRRIPMSKI
+272 TPAFLRRIPMVKI

-299 PRKPLIR
+299 PRKPLVR

-320 EQLDDELDALR
+320 ERLDDDLEALR
-331 EMENEG
+331 EMESET
-337 APTVPAKKPSAA
+337 APSGPAKKPSA
-349 PRSEG
+349 PPHSEG
-354 QPPPAP
+354 QPPSALPRPA
-360 PGPAKGDDSHTEIIL
+360 AADDSHTETIL
-375 AEDSQKQTLSLLG
+375 AEDSQKQNLGLLG

-405 LDRDGKPLRVFKKK
+405 VDRDGKPLRVFKKK

-424 TRKANMRPVMTKRP
+424 TRRTNMRPVMTRRP
-438 PSTGPPREPDQDDDG
+438 TSAGPPREPDYEEEG
-453 EMIPETQVAK
+453 ETVPETQLGT
-463 SVPKPPGAD
+463 SVPARPGAD
-472 DDAESQSGSEF
+472 DDDADPLSGSEF
-483 DGSDYDDDEDE
+483 DGSDYDDEEDE

-501 ATKKAAASTSS
+501 ATKKAASS
-512 KKKKEA
+512 KKQTA
-518 SAAKQKKVGGDGDKP
+518 PTAKQKKADGDGGKP
-533 EGKVKKT
+533 EGKVKRT

>member
-1 MSKTTHDMDE
+1 MTTLNIPTTTNDMDE

-49 KANPQIASFS
+49 KANPKIASFS

-69 SGKIPHAQVDDE
+69 SGKVPHTQADDDR
-81 KQDRKRKPHAIPS
+81 QDRKRKPQTIPS
-94 HTPSSKRFR
+94 HTPSTKRFR

-110 RQNTH
+110 RQHTH
-115 VGLATPHGAPAGPA
+115 AGLATPHGGPPA
-129 AAAAVT
+129 AATAAVT
-135 PSLNRKLF
+135 PSLSRKLF

-177 PSRPKRPAKYPHA
+177 PSRPKRPAKAPHA
-190 AGAVQETP
+190 ADGVQETP
-198 RRGRTIDTGVGIA
+198 RRGRTIDTGVGLP

-218 SSRSRRPQ
+218 SSRKPQ
-226 QQQPQQPQQPQQTPR
+226 QQQQKPQQTQQTPR

-250 DSSNRVAKTPS
+250 DTSNRVAKTPS
-261 SSRSV
+261 TSRSV

-272 TPAFLRRIPMSKI
+272 TPAFLRRIPMAKI
-285 NENSEFA
+285 NENNEFA

-299 PRKPLIR
+299 PRKPLVR

-337 APTVPAKKPSAA
+337 APSVPAKKPSAA
-349 PRSEG
+349 PPSEE
-354 QPPPAP
+354 QPPTAPSRPA
-360 PGPAKGDDSHTEIIL
+360 AGDDSHTETIL
-375 AEDSQKQTLSLLG
+375 AEDSQKQNLGLLG

-424 TRKANMRPVMTKRP
+424 TRKANMRPVVTRRP
-438 PSTGPPREPDQDDDG
+438 PSAVTPREPDQEEDG
-453 EMIPETQVAK
+453 ETIPETQLGT
-463 SVPKPPGAD
+463 SVSARSGGDEDAD
-472 DDAESQSGSEF
+472 LLSGSEF
-483 DGSDYDDDEDE
+483 AGSDYDDDEDE
-494 LARDEPR
+494 LARDEPW
-501 ATKKAAASTSS
+501 AAKKASSTSSS
-512 KKKKEA
+512 KKK
-518 SAAKQKKVGGDGDKP
+518 AAPAVKQKPGAGDGDKP
-533 EGKVKKT
+533 EGKVRKT

-561 AKGGQGFNS
+561 AKGGHGFNS

>member
-1 MSKTTHDMDE
+1 MDE
-11 ADRQRYETQSKELR
+11 ADRLRYETQSKELR

-49 KANPQIASFS
+49 KANPKIASFS

-69 SGKIPHAQVDDE
+69 SGKIPHTQADDD

-110 RQNTH
+110 RQSTH
-115 VGLATPHGAPAGPA
+115 AGLATPHGVPA
-129 AAAAVT
+129 ASATAAVT
-135 PSLNRKLF
+135 PSLSRKLF

-177 PSRPKRPAKYPHA
+177 PSRPKRSAKA
-190 AGAVQETP
+190 SQTAEGVQETP
-198 RRGRTIDTGVGIA
+198 RRGRTIDTGVGLP

-218 SSRSRRPQ
+218 SSRRRPQ
-226 QQQPQQPQQPQQTPR
+226 QQQQKPQQTQQTPR
-241 KSVLSTPLK
+241 KGVLSTPLK
-250 DSSNRVAKTPS
+250 DTSNRVTKTPS
-261 SSRSV
+261 TSRSV

-272 TPAFLRRIPMSKI
+272 TPAFLRRIPMGKI
-285 NENSEFA
+285 NENNEFA

-299 PRKPLIR
+299 PRKPLVR

-337 APTVPAKKPSAA
+337 APPVTAKKPSAA
-349 PRSEG
+349 PPSEE
-354 QPPPAP
+354 QPPTAP
-360 PGPAKGDDSHTEIIL
+360 PKPAAGDDSHTETIL
-375 AEDSQKQTLSLLG
+375 AEDSQKQNLGLLG
-388 GFDDEGMYDS
+388 GFDDEAMYDS
-398 EDGEQEG
+398 EDGETEG

-424 TRKANMRPVMTKRP
+424 TRKANMRPVVTRRP
-438 PSTGPPREPDQDDDG
+438 PSAGPPREPEQEEDG
-453 EMIPETQVAK
+453 ETIPETQLGT
-463 SVPKPPGAD
+463 SVPARSGAD
-472 DDAESQSGSEF
+472 DDADLLSGSEF
-483 DGSDYDDDEDE
+483 AGSDYDEDEDE

-501 ATKKAAASTSS
+501 AAKKASTTSGS
-512 KKKKEA
+512 KKKA
-518 SAAKQKKVGGDGDKP
+518 TSVAKQKPGGGEGDKP
-533 EGKVKKT
+533 EGKVRKT